1 MKLQNIKSKIMAAC
15 FFLLSACAPLAEP
28 QIATIDELPTM
39 PPVVTDT
46 PQEQEQDIRN
56 PVGWEVEV
64 VAEGLFV
71 PWSIVFTDDQRILV
85 SERSGTIRQV
95 IDGQLDP
102 QPIFTFDD
110 IGSRDEAGL
119 MGLASHPEYD
129 RNRFI
134 YACYAVPRG
143 SGLINQVVR
152 LLDNG
157 QTMQFD
163 ALILDNIPSARFHAG
178 CRLGFGPDGKLYITT
193 GDALETSSAQDLN
206 SLAGK
211 ILRVN
216 ADGSI
221 PDDNP
226 FQDSLVYSYGHRNPQ
241 GIDWQPESRRLF
253 SSEHGPSGF
262 DGPGGGDEI
271 NLILPGGNYGWP
283 LVSHDDVLEGTN
295 SPVIQ
300 FTPAEAPA
308 SLAFYDSEVLPM
320 FTGDIFFGALRG
332 EGLVR
337 IRLAAKDPANVLEVE
352 KIVTDV
358 GRVRDV
364 VTGPDGFL
372 YFTTSNRDG
381 RGSERVG
388 DDKILRIVP
397 VY

>member
-1 MKLQNIKSKIMAAC
+1 MKFSFISTFLVIMAAC
-15 FFLLSACAPLAEP
+15 SPLAEP
-28 QIATIDELPTM
+28 QIMVEDPIPTY
-39 PPVVTDT
+39 T
-46 PQEQEQDIRN
+46 PMAEPTASPQDVLE
-56 PVGWEVEV
+56 PVGWQVEV
-64 VAEGLFV
+64 VAQGLFV
-71 PWSIVFTDDQRILV
+71 PWSLVFTGDQRILV

-95 IDGQLDP
+95 VDGMLDP
-102 QPIFTFDD
+102 QPVFSFDD

-119 MGLASHPEYD
+119 MGMARHPDYD
-129 RNRFI
+129 QNRLI
-134 YACYAVPRG
+134 YACYALPQG
-143 SGLINQVVR
+143 LGLINRVVR
-152 LLDNG
+152 LRDDGQILELD
-157 QTMQFD
+157 
-163 ALILDNIPSARFHAG
+163 AVILDDLPSARFHAG
-178 CRLGFGPDGKLYITT
+178 CRLGFGPDGKLYVTT
-193 GDALETSSAQDLN
+193 GDALDTSSAQNLD

-216 ADGSI
+216 PDGSP

-226 FQDSLVYSYGHRNPQ
+226 FEGSLVYSYGHRNPQ
-241 GIDWQPESRRLF
+241 GIDWQPGSGLLF

-283 LVSHDDVLEGTN
+283 LVSHDKTLEGTL
-295 SPVIQ
+295 PPIIQ

-308 SLAFYDSEVLPM
+308 SLVFYDGDVLPM
-320 FTGDIFFGALRG
+320 FSNDLFFGALRG

-337 IRLAAKDPANVLEVE
+337 VRLAPDDPATVLEVE

-364 VTGPDGFL
+364 AVGPDGYL

-381 RGSERVG
+381 RGREQTG
-388 DDKILRIVP
+388 DDQILRIVP